1 MIRPFFRSPYRISQR
16 GWIAERIF
24 TLSNFAG
31 GFNNVGADTV
41 IGDNE
46 FTDTKNMRFVGNELM
61 EKRPGIA
68 EVNAESYAA
77 LSSPITWIDEYRP
90 TTGASSYIYATD
102 SAVYVN
108 GTKLCDVEGR
118 VRGVNYIGKYYFVD
132 GHHLYA
138 YDGSTYY
145 KVQSEPFSYLT
156 QSIKKND
163 TSFTV
168 EEIPSTVAVGDKV
181 WFAKNIVDGSAS
193 ENYINTIKSIDHE
206 NKKITVAS
214 GFSVSITIPE
224 GGFAKYPVSFYE
236 PKSGTRGEEVWDAE
250 NHAAYYKPCLSELE
264 DSFHGNSYIPDSP
277 NVIVVH
283 CGRLFVSGD
292 SKSPNGVFL
301 SVWDSRA
308 PVPIYFPAGCMNAVK
323 PNGKPIVDMVVFD
336 DALIVGRN
344 EDIYVLYGNSEYP
357 STVVSG
363 TTQFSFKQMD
373 VSTGFMNTGCGALIN
388 NYYVYLGYDGRFYA
402 LNTPTTYVEYL
413 MTRPLSWKCDVYG
426 SPFNIPQNTQI
437 TISTVA
443 YRNEVYFCINNDFVI
458 VYNYDNMSYTYFTGW
473 KAACLYTDG
482 LKLFIGRTDGKFAAW
497 CDGNNLCYNDC
508 GSAIKCKLSTKRFD
522 LDLSASYKYF
532 KRFMLTTHAYL
543 NYNSNIQVDFEID
556 YYQKNDSEDFV
567 VPSNVGRFG
576 ISKWGK
582 AVFGNREFLK
592 SGWIDLDVRGRTIK
606 FDFSNEELNEPMRI
620 YDLNV
625 IWGIRDVR

>member
-1 MIRPFFRSPYRISQR
+1 MIKPFFRSPYRVGQR
-16 GWIAERIF
+16 SWIAERIF
-24 TLSNFAG
+24 TLNNFAG

-46 FTDTKNMRFVGNELM
+46 FTDTKNMRFAGNELM

-68 EVNAESYAA
+68 EVDGETYTT

-90 TTGASSYIYATD
+90 VSGSSSYIYATD
-102 SAVYVN
+102 SAFYIN
-108 GTKLCDVEGR
+108 GVKLCDVEGK
-118 VRGVNYIGKYYFVD
+118 VRGVNYNGVYYFVD
-132 GHHLYA
+132 GHRLYA
-138 YDGSTYY
+138 YDGDTYY
-145 KVQSEPFSYLT
+145 KIQTEPYSYLA
-156 QSIKKND
+156 QSITKNANYFYVKD
-163 TSFTV
+163 
-168 EEIPSTVAVGDKV
+168 IPSSVAVGDKV
-181 WFAKNIVDGSAS
+181 WFAKNSIDGEST
-193 ENYINTIKSIDHE
+193 ENVTMTIKSIDTE
-206 NKKITVAS
+206 NKKITTTTN
-214 GFSVSITIPE
+214 FTISITLRE
-224 GGFAKYPVSFYE
+224 GGIKDIPVSFYE
-236 PKSGTRGEEVWDAE
+236 PNDGIRGEEVWDKE
-250 NHAAYYKPCLSELE
+250 SHIAYYKPCILELE
-264 DSFHGNSYIPDSP
+264 DSYHGSGYIPDSP
-277 NVIVVH
+277 NIIVVH
-283 CGRLFVSGD
+283 CGRLFIAGD
-292 SKSPNGVFL
+292 SKSPNAIFCSVF
-301 SVWDSRA
+301 DSRA
-308 PVPIYFPAGCMNAVK
+308 PVPIYFPAACSNSVK
-323 PNGKPIVDMVVFD
+323 PNGKAIVDMIVFD

-413 MTRPLSWKCDVYG
+413 MTRPLAWKCDIY
-426 SPFNIPQNTQI
+426 SQPFNIPQNTQI
-437 TISTVA
+437 TISTVS
-443 YRNEVYFCINNDFVI
+443 YRNELYFCINNDFVI

-473 KAACLYTDG
+473 KATCLYTDG
-482 LKLFIGRTDGKFAAW
+482 LKLFIGRSDGKFAVW

-508 GSAIKCKLSTKRFD
+508 GAIIKSRLSTKRFD
-522 LDLSASYKYF
+522 LGLSASYKYF

-620 YDLNV
+620 YDLDV